1 MEWANRLLTVLLTLA
16 IAQFG
21 VLAAA
26 PAHAHE
32 EGGHHPVHAVH
43 VVEATV
49 ERSALA
55 EDHHSHGHDQPSDVA
70 DGERDEDRSK
80 QNGSEHLTHVHS
92 CPQFMQA
99 SALTIPVVALAS
111 MRGGWPLTHA
121 GPPTHASAPPD
132 RPPRAIL

>member
-1 MEWANRLLTVLLTLA
+1 MEWANRFLTVLLSLA

-32 EGGHHPVHAVH
+32 EGAHHAIHTVH
-43 VVEATV
+43 VIEASP
-49 ERSALA
+49 ERGALA
-55 EDHHSHGHDQPSDVA
+55 LDHHGHEHEERGDVA
-70 DGERDEDRSK
+70 DNERDEDRSK
-80 QNGSEHLTHVHS
+80 QGGSESLTHVHS

-99 SALTIPVVALAS
+99 SALAIPVVALAS
-111 MRGGWPLTHA
+111 MRGAWPMTHS
-121 GPPTHASAPPD
+121 GPPSHASAPPD

>member
-1 MEWANRLLTVLLTLA
+1 MEWANRLLTVLLSLA

-32 EGGHHPVHAVH
+32 EGAHHAIHAVH
-43 VVEATV
+43 VVETSSGWSLIA
-49 ERSALA
+49 S
-55 EDHHSHGHDQPSDVA
+55 DHYGHEHDEPGDVA
-70 DGERDEDRSK
+70 DGERDEG
-80 QNGSEHLTHVHS
+80 GSRQGGAESLTHVHS

-99 SALTIPVVALAS
+99 GAQAIPVAKLAFVRS
-111 MRGGWPLTHA
+111 AWPASQA
-121 GPPTHASAPPD
+121 GPPTHASPPPL

>member
-1 MEWANRLLTVLLTLA
+1 MEWANRLLTVLLSLA

-32 EGGHHPVHAVH
+32 EGAHHAIHAVH
-43 VVEATV
+43 VIEASS
-49 ERSALA
+49 EWSALA
-55 EDHHSHGHDQPSDVA
+55 LDHHGHEHDEPIDVA
-70 DGERDEDRSK
+70 DGERDEGRSN

-99 SALTIPVVALAS
+99 SALAIPVVALAS
-111 MRGGWPLTHA
+111 MRGAWPMTHA
-121 GPPTHASAPPD
+121 GPPSHASAPPD